1 MKGRMWWVDKS
12 KKKKRGMTFIPY
24 DYEAAFNKSIN
35 DLHEYF
41 VEQMLKNR
49 FKCVYALKEIR
60 AGEQFRTHR
69 HTHPP
74 LLHLSLFAR
83 RKDGLIFETACVPT
97 LQLRHLIF

>member
-1 MKGRMWWVDKS
+1 MDKS

-60 AGEQFRTHR
+60 AGEQFEVEIY
-69 HTHPP
+69 PE
-74 LLHLSLFAR
+74 F
-83 RKDGLIFETACVPT
+83 KKMDG
-97 LQLRHLIF
+97 QG